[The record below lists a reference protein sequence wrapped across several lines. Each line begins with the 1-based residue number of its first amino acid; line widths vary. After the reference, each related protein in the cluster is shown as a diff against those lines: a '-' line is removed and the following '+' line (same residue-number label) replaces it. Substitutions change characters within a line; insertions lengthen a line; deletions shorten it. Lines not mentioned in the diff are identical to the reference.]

1 MFYED
6 PTEKNGKVKKDVDE
20 KWLDVNHITEKAWTR
35 NRRFGE
41 KIYGK

>member
-1 MFYED
+1 L
-6 PTEKNGKVKKDVDE
+6 
-20 KWLDVNHITEKAWTR
+20 LDVNHITEKAWTR